1 MTKQEFEA
9 EVSAEFKGAHI
20 KFDER
25 DDESW
30 RSASVGQIMV
40 RHRGKRARPPG
51 WKVGH
56 LDMYPTTTLHEA
68 AVAYRRSLEQDRDRC
83 NANLAALDAAVGKV
97 SP

>member
-9 EVSAEFKGAHI
+9 EVLAEFKGGNVN
-20 KFDER
+20 FYEG

-30 RSASVGQIMV
+30 RCADVGQIMV

-56 LDMYPTTTLHEA
+56 LDMHPTQTLHEA
-68 AVAYRRSLEQDRDRC
+68 AVAYRCSLEQVRDQ
-83 NANLAALDAAVGKV
+83 ANKSLAELDAAEGKV
-97 SP
+97 TP